1 MCEFYT
7 VNIAQYQPKKLISI
21 YFDQSTHINKPSG
34 MNKRVLIAKYLV
46 AKNLIATY
54 LIKSRYKN

>member
-1 MCEFYT
+1 M
-7 VNIAQYQPKKLISI
+7 
-21 YFDQSTHINKPSG
+21 FDQSTHINKPPG

-46 AKNLIATY
+46 AKNLIAKNLIAIY